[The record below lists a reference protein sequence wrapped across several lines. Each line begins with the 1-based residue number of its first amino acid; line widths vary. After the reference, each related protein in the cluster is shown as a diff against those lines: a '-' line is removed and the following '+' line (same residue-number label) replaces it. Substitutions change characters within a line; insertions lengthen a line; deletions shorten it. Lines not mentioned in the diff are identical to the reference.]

1 MGTRFSGSDASALFV
16 EADTNAADV
25 ASIGAN
31 QQPNTALTING
42 TDADGGAVSFTN
54 ARLVTVTTTGTG
66 DAGKTILI
74 TGTDIDGA
82 AQTEP
87 LTMLGSATT
96 VTGTSITGDSQLKIG
111 TVASATVSRD
121 ITVPDEGILFK
132 DGIYLQ
138 YDVTTFSNMTIFHA

>member
-74 TGTDIDGA
+74 TGTDIDGHSLSGS
-82 AQTEP
+82 
-87 LTMLGSATT
+87 LT
-96 VTGTSITGDSQLKIG
+96 
-111 TVASATVSRD
+111 
-121 ITVPDEGILFK
+121 ILNTK
-132 DGIYLQ
+132 RN
-138 YDVTTFSNMTIFHA
+138 S